1 MEISYIYKVINKKE
15 KSIKDFIE
23 FVDFMFENK
32 NNIEALKNQTDK
44 ENFEY
49 HFEKIPIYMRDVMQK
64 LRYDLIGDISNIS
77 ATTEMLSERVDKF
90 TDLK

>member
-1 MEISYIYKVINKKE
+1 MYKVINKKE

>member
-1 MEISYIYKVINKKE
+1 MYKVINKKE

-64 LRYDLIGDISNIS
+64 LRYDLLGDISNIS